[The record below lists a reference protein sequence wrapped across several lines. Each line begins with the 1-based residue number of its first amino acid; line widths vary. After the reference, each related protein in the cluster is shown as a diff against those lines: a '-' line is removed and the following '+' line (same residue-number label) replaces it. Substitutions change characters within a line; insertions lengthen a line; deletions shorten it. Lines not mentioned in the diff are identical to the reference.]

1 VISPDGHWAGPP
13 EAEQQLAYVVLLDSG
28 EQQTLTPAEF
38 AKRYGW
44 KNDPGKVG
52 IATEPPPSQGVPAE
66 ETRAASQ
73 GAGK

>member
-44 KNDPGKVG
+44 KNDPSK
-52 IATEPPPSQGVPAE
+52 ALRRLEP
-66 ETRAASQ
+66 
-73 GAGK
+73 